1 MCRKNKCKHKGGEK
15 QKDDCQ
21 LSVSDFGFLKKG
33 FKNQKE
39 GASAGVVGNS
49 KLGGRVGDIQGVYE
63 PENSSRN
70 KQFAESADVSA
81 IGVMMQ
87 DSLTL
92 SLLPSRCSRRLKS
105 RPTTARCSPLFFVQL

>member
-15 QKDDCQ
+15 IQKDDCQ
-21 LSVSDFGFLKKG
+21 LSVSDWLFKKG

-81 IGVMMQ
+81 IGVM
-87 DSLTL
+87 SAGFTH
-92 SLLPSRCSRRLKS
+92 
-105 RPTTARCSPLFFVQL
+105 

>member
-1 MCRKNKCKHKGGEK
+1 MIANFPFRI
-15 QKDDCQ
+15 
-21 LSVSDFGFLKKG
+21 GFLKKG

-39 GASAGVVGNS
+39 GASAGVGNS

-63 PENSSRN
+63 PENISRN

-92 SLLPSRCSRRLKS
+92 SLSAMDCPRV
-105 RPTTARCSPLFFVQL
+105 AAAA